1 MREGWKEY
9 SIGEIA
15 EVIGGGT
22 PSTKEEAFWNGNI
35 PWITPYDLSNHTSKY
50 ISEGGR
56 NITELG
62 LKRSSAKLHPK
73 NTILL
78 TSRAPIGYIAIAQN
92 EISTNQGFQSLI
104 CNEKLVDP
112 NFVYYSLQVF
122 MIKIKAIASG
132 ATFPEVSGKKVRR
145 IKLPIPP
152 LETQRKIASILSGYD
167 DLIENNLKRI
177 KILEEMAQQ
186 TYEEWFVR
194 MRFPGYETAVMNE
207 ETGLPEG
214 WERKI
219 SSELFKITIGKTPP
233 RGEDEWFNSGEIENR
248 IKWMSISDIRKS
260 NVFLYDTKETLTREA
275 IKKFNF
281 NIIKK
286 GSVAL
291 SFKLTVGLVTIASED
306 MTTNEAIAHFNHGK
320 ICNSYTYFYLRN
332 FDYNTLGST
341 SSIGT
346 AINSKIV
353 KIIPFLKP
361 NIKILND
368 FDSIVQPILNSINII
383 NNQNQRLRE
392 SRDIL
397 LPRLM
402 MGMIEV

>member
-1 MREGWKEY
+1 
-9 SIGEIA
+9 
-15 EVIGGGT
+15 
-22 PSTKEEAFWNGNI
+22 
-35 PWITPYDLSNHTSKY
+35 
-50 ISEGGR
+50 
-56 NITELG
+56 
-62 LKRSSAKLHPK
+62 
-73 NTILL
+73 
-78 TSRAPIGYIAIAQN
+78 
-92 EISTNQGFQSLI
+92 
-104 CNEKLVDP
+104 
-112 NFVYYSLQVF
+112 
-122 MIKIKAIASG
+122 
-132 ATFPEVSGKKVRR
+132 
-145 IKLPIPP
+145 
-152 LETQRKIASILSGYD
+152 
-167 DLIENNLKRI
+167 
-177 KILEEMAQQ
+177 
-186 TYEEWFVR
+186 
-194 MRFPGYETAVMNE
+194 
-207 ETGLPEG
+207 
-214 WERKI
+214 
-219 SSELFKITIGKTPP
+219 
-233 RGEDEWFNSGEIENR
+233 
-248 IKWMSISDIRKS
+248 
-260 NVFLYDTKETLTREA
+260 
-275 IKKFNF
+275 
-281 NIIKK
+281 
-286 GSVAL
+286 L

>member
-1 MREGWKEY
+1 MREGWEEMT
-9 SIGEIA
+9 IGEIA
-15 EVIGGGT
+15 DVIGGGT
-22 PSTKEEAFWNGNI
+22 PSTKEDAFWNGKI

-56 NITELG
+56 TITELG
-62 LKRSSAKLHPK
+62 LKKSSAKLHPK

-78 TSRAPIGYIAIAQN
+78 TSRAPIGYLAIAKN

-104 CNEKLVDP
+104 CDEKLVDP
-112 NFVYYSLQVF
+112 NFIYYSLQVF

-214 WERKI
+214 WDRKYFKAVLNFRTGKLDSNALKLQGEFDFYTCAKEVFKTDTYCFEGEAVLLGGNNATGDFALFYANSKLDAYQRTYI
-219 SSELFKITIGKTPP
+219 ITPKTDELSNVYVFQVLRIYLPHFKAVSSGASTKFLTMRILDKTKIIVPKTSVL
-233 RGEDEWFNSGEIENR
+233 EKFNS
-248 IKWMSISDIRKS
+248 
-260 NVFLYDTKETLTREA
+260 FTKP
-275 IKKFNF
+275 
-281 NIIKK
+281 
-286 GSVAL
+286 
-291 SFKLTVGLVTIASED
+291 SFDA
-306 MTTNEAIAHFNHGK
+306 
-320 ICNSYTYFYLRN
+320 
-332 FDYNTLGST
+332 
-341 SSIGT
+341 
-346 AINSKIV
+346 
-353 KIIPFLKP
+353 
-361 NIKILND
+361 ILNLQ
-368 FDSIVQPILNSINII
+368 S
-383 NNQNQRLRE
+383 QNQRLRE
-392 SRDIL
+392 ARDIL

-402 MGMIEV
+402 MGIVEV